1 MMRWQA
7 NQSPVFLLM
16 LGNNDPLFDSRRV
29 RTLRKNPGN
38 GSGPHSNPGLR
49 PGPAGTRAS
58 RHARICVA
66 LAASTLFSFIAVN
79 ADDDLASAFDSSTII
94 IAASENA
101 CYRFDIYLATSR
113 EQQLRGLM
121 HVRHLPEFTGMLFA
135 YSSPDMRSM
144 WMKNTYLSLDILF
157 LREDGTISNI
167 AANTEP
173 LSLKPIGSTEPVTY
187 VLELNAGVSAKL
199 HIDTDSLIHLR
210 AREGISDDK

>member
-7 NQSPVFLLM
+7 NQSPVFFAHARATLS
-16 LGNNDPLFDSRRV
+16 NNDSLFDSRRV
-29 RTLRKNPGN
+29 RTLRINPGKR
-38 GSGPHSNPGLR
+38 SGLYSNSGLR

-66 LAASTLFSFIAVN
+66 FAAAALFTVIAAK

-94 IAASENA
+94 IAASEDA

-173 LSLKPIGSTEPVTY
+173 LSLKPLGSTEPVTY

-199 HIDTDSLIHLR
+199 HIDTDSLIHL
-210 AREGISDDK
+210 